1 MQTFKKEP
9 MQSPNTNAYHLK
21 KIGII
26 KFQSGLYHT
35 DLSSAVIYPIVA
47 YAIFY
52 RTFRIICYLLY
63 ATLGFIALVGGFS
76 EKIKID
82 IVKAEFCLI
91 IGS

>member
-9 MQSPNTNAYHLK
+9 MQSPKTNAYHLK

-26 KFQSGLYHT
+26 EFQSGLYHT
-35 DLSSAVIYPIVA
+35 DISPAVIYPIVA
-47 YAIFY
+47 YAIFLQDLSNHMP
-52 RTFRIICYLLY
+52 FFH
-63 ATLGFIALVGGFS
+63 ATLRFIALVGGFS

-82 IVKAEFCLI
+82 IVKAKFCLI

>member
-35 DLSSAVIYPIVA
+35 TYP
-47 YAIFY
+47 
-52 RTFRIICYLLY
+52 RRLL
-63 ATLGFIALVGGFS
+63 ALTRFMPSFFTKTALGIIALVGGFR

-82 IVKAEFCLI
+82 IVKARFCLI